1 MRVFFN
7 QSRVWAVA
15 IGLAMAIPVAISGQ
29 QRSDAQAAVEVAKSQ
44 QLVADL
50 AAIQS
55 DRAAAENALIAKW
68 EAALDP
74 GKYDLRNELASIV
87 SRTPDWQLY
96 GASKATDFATMS
108 GILRGTA
115 SAAAAINAA
124 AGTGVSRY
132 LGEALGSSVNS
143 LVYTPIAPCRIVDT
157 RGSGARTGLMAA
169 NTTRTFDLTTVGFGK
184 GQGGETSGCP
194 GLPSFSHFGWAV
206 NITATGYSGN
216 GWLVVYPFGGAVPAS
231 SQVNYAAGIWSVA
244 NGLNLTGCDGCV
256 DDITILAANAGTHV
270 IIDVVGF
277 YEQALASSS
286 AVTRVLGPV
295 TSSAAGSITFHSG
308 GACPAGT
315 VLVGGDVDHGFL
327 IDLVISEQT
336 GVTTVWTAKMVNNSA
351 FASDV
356 SVYSRC
362 LETPVQIF

>member
-1 MRVFFN
+1 MRLFSN

-74 GKYDLRNELASIV
+74 GQYNLRSELASIV

-108 GILRGTA
+108 AILRGTS

-124 AGTGVSRY
+124 GGTGVSHY
-132 LGEALGSSVNS
+132 VGEALGSAVNS
-143 LVYTPIAPCRIVDT
+143 LVYTPIPPCRMVDT
-157 RGSGARTGLMAA
+157 RGVGARTGLMPA
-169 NTTRTFDLTTVGFGK
+169 NSTRTFDLTTDGYGK
-184 GQGGETSGCP
+184 GQGGSTSGCAA
-194 GLPSFSHFGWAV
+194 LPSYSHAGWAV
-206 NITATGYSGN
+206 NITVTGYGGN
-216 GWLVVYPFGGAVPAS
+216 GWLTIWPFLGTEPFV
-231 SQVNYAAGIWSVA
+231 SQINFATGIWSVA
-244 NGLNLTGCDGCV
+244 NGLNLTGCDGCF
-256 DDITILAANAGTHV
+256 DDITIRAANNATHV
-270 IIDVVGF
+270 IIDVIGF
-277 YEQALASSS
+277 YEQATASASD
-286 AVTRVLGPV
+286 VTRVAG
-295 TSSAAGSITFHSG
+295 TSGTSTAGSRAFFSG

-315 VLVGGDVDHGFL
+315 VLVGGDVDHGSPETL
-327 IDLVISEQT
+327 IGEAHGFTTTWTAWIVNNDV
-336 GVTTVWTAKMVNNSA
+336 VNTTVT
-351 FASDV
+351 
-356 SVYSRC
+356 VYSRC
-362 LETPVQIF
+362 LETPVQVF